1 MATSQ
6 DGGKKKKHVS
16 KYNDAVSTHNKKR
29 NAEKYRKHLAKAA
42 ARREKNHPEKVYA

>member
-16 KYNDAVSTHNKKR
+16 KYNDAIRQHNKKR
-29 NAEKYRKHLAKAA
+29 DADKHARHLAKAA
-42 ARREKNHPEKVYA
+42 ARRERNHPEKVYA